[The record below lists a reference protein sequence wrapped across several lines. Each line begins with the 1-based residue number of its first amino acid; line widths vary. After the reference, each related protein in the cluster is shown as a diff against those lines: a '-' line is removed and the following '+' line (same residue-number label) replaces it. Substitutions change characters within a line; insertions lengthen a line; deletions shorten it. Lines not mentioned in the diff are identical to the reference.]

1 MSSLSD
7 RLRQRIQNEG
17 AISFHDFMEAA
28 LYDDEGGYYCRD
40 GQRWGRAGD
49 YRTSPERSVL
59 FAATFARYFATLF
72 YKLGSPTDWIL
83 IEAGAGSGEFAAGVL
98 ETLRLR
104 FPEVFK
110 ATRYIIDERSSGSRA
125 LAQER
130 LEQFG
135 QHAAFARIADLPVVP
150 SGIVFSNELLDA
162 FPVHRVTVESG
173 HLREF
178 FVDNADDGEFQWML
192 MPPSNK
198 ALEKYFAGAGIR
210 LDEGQIAEVNLS
222 IEEWVTLVSTK
233 LQRGY
238 VITVDYGA
246 EGHEL
251 FSAARPDGTLR
262 AFQKHQLIESVL
274 ENPGFQDITATV
286 NWTQVKRVGE
296 EAGLKTIELERQDRF
311 LLREGLLEELE
322 QRVDEAV
329 DESERLRLRT
339 SAREMIL
346 PNGMAASFQVL
357 VQEKR

>member
-7 RLRQRIQNEG
+7 RLRQRIQREG

-40 GQRWGRAGD
+40 RQRWGRAGD

-83 IEAGAGSGEFAAGVL
+83 IEAGAGSGEFAEGVL

-110 ATRYIIDERSSGSRA
+110 VTRYVIDEQSSASRA
-125 LAQER
+125 LAQEQ
-130 LEQFG
+130 LAQFG
-135 QHAAFARIADLPVVP
+135 QHVAFARITDLPVVP

-173 HLREF
+173 QLREF
-178 FVDNADDGEFQWML
+178 FVDNADDGEFQWTL
-192 MPPSNK
+192 RPASNT
-198 ALEKYFAGAGIR
+198 ALEAYFSGAGVR
-210 LDEGQIAEVNLS
+210 LREGQIAEVNLG
-222 IEEWVTLVSTK
+222 IEEWITLVSTK

-238 VITVDYGA
+238 LITVDYGA
-246 EGHEL
+246 EAQEL

-262 AFQKHQLIESVL
+262 AFQKHQLIENTL
-274 ENPGFQDITATV
+274 ADPGFQDITASV
-286 NWTQVKRVGE
+286 NWTQVKGVGE
-296 EAGLKTIELERQDRF
+296 AAGLKTLELERQDRF
-311 LLREGLLEELE
+311 LIREGLLEELE

-329 DESERLRLRT
+329 DDVERQRLRT

-346 PNGMAASFQVL
+346 PSGMAASFQVL
-357 VQEKR
+357 VQEKC